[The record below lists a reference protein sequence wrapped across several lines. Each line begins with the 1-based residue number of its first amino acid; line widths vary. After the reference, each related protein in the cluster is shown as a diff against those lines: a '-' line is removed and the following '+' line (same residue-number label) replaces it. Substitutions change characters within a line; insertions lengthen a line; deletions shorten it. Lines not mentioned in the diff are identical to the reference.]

1 MFISQK
7 EKEQINRDIRILR
20 DQIHALSARV
30 FQLEGWIP
38 VGKGELSKNSNAYKW
53 VKEFETPA
61 PKKRGRPFG
70 SKNKEKK

>member
-1 MFISQK
+1 MFITAK
-7 EKEQINRDIRILR
+7 EKATLQADVAYLR
-20 DQIHALSARV
+20 KIVNELSERV

-38 VGKGELSKNSNAYKW
+38 VGKGELDKNSNAYKW

>member
-1 MFISQK
+1 MFISK
-7 EKEQINRDIRILR
+7 VEKNTMFAELHDLR
-20 DQIHALSARV
+20 QTVKDLSARV

-38 VGKGELSKNSNAYKW
+38 VQAKEPMKKSTAYKW

-70 SKNKEKK
+70 SKNKVKK